1 MEDWVSYF
9 NEEKYNFS
17 NSFKRELDIQ
27 LGSQLKTNLQYE
39 NLFND
44 YFFNLFIG
52 MKEVNMVESDNHI
65 YADVEIITPDSQG
78 RAFTIAWTSDAFED
92 KMKIHQSETEG
103 KVQFFFCTDLPTEE
117 LKNYIKPKRKK
128 ATGKQNNKIEFDVDL
143 TTFPDLAVSIS
154 ENKKL
159 TDDEKREIRSV
170 FLKNSDIYVSEFSEN
185 LIMLDFQIDSL
196 NFGMEEFKIAEAF
209 INECLALIESLPF
222 STKIKSVEI
231 A

>member
-1 MEDWVSYF
+1 MEDWILYF
-9 NEEKYNFS
+9 DEEKYNFS
-17 NSFKRELDIQ
+17 DSFKKELNIQ
-27 LGSQLKTNLQYE
+27 LGSKLKENLECE
-39 NLFND
+39 NLFKD

-52 MKEVNMVESDNHI
+52 MNDVNIVEIDNYI
-65 YADVEIITPDSQG
+65 YGDVEIISPDSFG
-78 RAFTIAWTSDAFED
+78 RALTIAWTSDSFED
-92 KMKIHQSETEG
+92 KLKIHQSETEG
-103 KVQFFFCTDLPTEE
+103 KVQFFFCSDFPTKE

-128 ATGKQNNKIEFDVDL
+128 STSKQNNKIEFDVDL
-143 TTFPDLAVSIS
+143 TSFPDLAVSIS

-170 FLKNSDIYVSEFSEN
+170 FLRNSDIYVSEFSEN

-209 INECLALIESLPF
+209 INECVALIQELPF
-222 STKIKSVEI
+222 SSKIEYIEI